1 MMQRMQQ
8 VCKDCS
14 GEGMTKKTIDSLF
27 DWRKQIVFCFSGEI
41 INERDRCKTC
51 QGKKTVDQK
60 KKLEVVISPGEF
72 SLFYKNPKW

>member
-14 GEGMTKKTIDSLF
+14 GEGKYQHFYLLKTILSIF
-27 DWRKQIVFCFSGEI
+27 IGEI

-51 QGKKTVDQK
+51 HGKKTIDQK
-60 KKLEVVISPGEF
+60 KKLEVVISPG
-72 SLFYKNPKW
+72 

>member
-14 GEGMTKKTIDSLF
+14 GEGQEKNKIFIFKINFYFLL
-27 DWRKQIVFCFSGEI
+27 GEI

-51 QGKKTVDQK
+51 HGKKTIDQK
-60 KKLEVVISPGEF
+60 KKLEVVISPG
-72 SLFYKNPKW
+72 KI

>member
-14 GEGMTKKTIDSLF
+14 GEG
-27 DWRKQIVFCFSGEI
+27 KQKNSFSNWNKQFSYLGEI

-51 QGKKTVDQK
+51 QGKKTIDQK
-60 KKLEVVISPGEF
+60 KKLEVVISPG
-72 SLFYKNPKW
+72 